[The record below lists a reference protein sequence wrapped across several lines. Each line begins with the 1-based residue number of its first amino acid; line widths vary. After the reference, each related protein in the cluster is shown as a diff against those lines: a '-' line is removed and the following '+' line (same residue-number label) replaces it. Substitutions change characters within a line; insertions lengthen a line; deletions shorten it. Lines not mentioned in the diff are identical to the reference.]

1 MRLILNGFLIEKI
14 CSILRFLYNKF
25 MVIIFYNNSCFKIQ
39 TGDFMAAFDPP
50 SKTSKYKTPRFQTD
64 LIFISHNN
72 ENHNGRDVLIL
83 KEEDEKY
90 IIDMPGEYEIKDV
103 LIRGIESRARENQE
117 NISNTIFVLELEDIR
132 ICHMGDF
139 SEDKLSL
146 EIKEALGKIDMLFFP
161 VGGSFS
167 SAKKAAA
174 IINEIEP
181 SIVIPMHYDA
191 TEKKNQKLQEFLN
204 EFSEDQVEKTDKL
217 TIKKKDLSEEGMKVA
232 VLQSNI

>member
-1 MRLILNGFLIEKI
+1 
-14 CSILRFLYNKF
+14 
-25 MVIIFYNNSCFKIQ
+25 MVITFYNNSCFKVQ
-39 TGDFMAAFDPP
+39 SGDFIATFDPP

-103 LIRGIESRARENQE
+103 LIRGIESRARENNE
-117 NISNTIFVLELEDIR
+117 NMSNAVFVLELEDIR

-139 SEDKLSL
+139 SEDKLSSDV
-146 EIKEALGKIDMLFFP
+146 KESLGKIDVLFFP
-161 VGGSFS
+161 VGGNFS

-181 SIVIPMHYDA
+181 SIVLPMHYDA
-191 TEKKNQKLQEFLN
+191 SEKKNPKLQEFLN
-204 EFSEDQVEKTDKL
+204 EFSEDQVENTDKL
-217 TIKKKDLSEEGMKVA
+217 TIKKKDLSEEGLKVV
-232 VLQSNI
+232 VLATNI